1 VTATRITAAEEI
13 QAAIVKLSASRLYL
27 VACPEFQYSAVRH
40 IARNCDMEHE
50 CESESEECGWDRYQT
65 APAFDMLTRT
75 IDAQLTILSYGL
87 SVHNGKY
94 SDPTPPVENYALA
107 LARAINGPA

>member
-1 VTATRITAAEEI
+1 VTTTRVTAADEI
-13 QAAIVKLSASRLYL
+13 QAAIEKLSASRLYL

-50 CESESEECGWDRYQT
+50 CESEECGWDRYQT

-94 SDPTPPVENYALA
+94 SDLTPPVEHYALA
-107 LARAINGPA
+107 LARAINGTKE